1 MLVLGPVPNTSLGI
15 VFDLIILTSVFLI
28 FRVKN
33 QKKSINKSISFLKN
47 IIYVPF
53 IYILFISIPISI
65 ITNDFSFSS
74 LILLARGLKIIITF
88 HGCLALVLLY
98 KKKYNTDFFNVICLH
113 LLYVILINSLL
124 MFSQLLIP
132 QIKSFFS
139 TILYNNI
146 SEIHFQTLFRVGG
159 LYLSGGALASVF
171 QGIGILLLPF
181 LYKQNKINFIQTVL
195 FFLILFL
202 SIIITGRT
210 GLVLIPLS
218 VFLFLKDTGLRIK
231 LSFFLLFLLLISFSS
246 EIFLMIESLVFK
258 EDNEL
263 LSFNFE
269 RLLRFSVSS
278 GNSDIY
284 STVDVIFNKFSFSND
299 VKTIFFGD
307 LNFSN
312 YGSLIVSD
320 MGWNLILYKFGL
332 LGILFYYT
340 PFFTILSLSFKKKN
354 IDKSK
359 SFFTKTL
366 ILSFLLFEFKEQIIY
381 ARNGY
386 SILLLITVSYLLIEY
401 KENSLVKNN

>member
-1 MLVLGPVPNTSLGI
+1 
-15 VFDLIILTSVFLI
+15 
-28 FRVKN
+28 
-33 QKKSINKSISFLKN
+33 
-47 IIYVPF
+47 
-53 IYILFISIPISI
+53 
-65 ITNDFSFSS
+65 
-74 LILLARGLKIIITF
+74 
-88 HGCLALVLLY
+88 
-98 KKKYNTDFFNVICLH
+98 
-113 LLYVILINSLL
+113 
-124 MFSQLLIP
+124 
-132 QIKSFFS
+132 
-139 TILYNNI
+139 
-146 SEIHFQTLFRVGG
+146 
-159 LYLSGGALASVF
+159 
-171 QGIGILLLPF
+171 
-181 LYKQNKINFIQTVL
+181 
-195 FFLILFL
+195 
-202 SIIITGRT
+202 
-210 GLVLIPLS
+210 
-218 VFLFLKDTGLRIK
+218 
-231 LSFFLLFLLLISFSS
+231 
-246 EIFLMIESLVFK
+246 MIESLVFK